1 MLIVYVG
8 VYGFKRVCRMFRAKN
23 KNQKLKNKKKQEL
36 EKKWVWLTDW
46 LTDDEQNNEKDVKA
60 VLKYERTKKPP
71 KYKRKKGGED

>member
-1 MLIVYVG
+1 MSVTDL
-8 VYGFKRVCRMFRAKN
+8 
-23 KNQKLKNKKKQEL
+23 
-36 EKKWVWLTDW
+36 LTDW